1 MQMKFETRHDLAFTS
16 PFMQRMYKVPSLCI
30 VIICTILLMNSS
42 DKEAVQQRNLI
53 PSSKTKK
60 EWKELHSGH
69 QVVPAT
75 VTFHCTINLKFKI
88 Q

>member
-1 MQMKFETRHDLAFTS
+1 
-16 PFMQRMYKVPSLCI
+16 
-30 VIICTILLMNSS
+30 MNSS